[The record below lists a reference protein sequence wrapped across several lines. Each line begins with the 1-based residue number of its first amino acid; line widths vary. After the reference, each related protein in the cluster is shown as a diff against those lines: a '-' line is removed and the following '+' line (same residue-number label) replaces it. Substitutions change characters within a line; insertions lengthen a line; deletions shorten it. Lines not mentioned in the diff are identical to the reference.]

1 MHSGEHVRKQFR
13 SHASLKSIHSGTAP
27 PPPQRLGGLSVS
39 LKFQANFAA
48 SSFCFPC
55 YGWVYEQNHGYILFI
70 NVVTK
75 NTLVYRI

>member
-1 MHSGEHVRKQFR
+1 MKEVYCGGDDRPR
-13 SHASLKSIHSGTAP
+13 SWFSN
-27 PPPQRLGGLSVS
+27 

>member
-1 MHSGEHVRKQFR
+1 MGKKPTRINEGKTRPPAIMPTQK
-13 SHASLKSIHSGTAP
+13 AGKTKP
-27 PPPQRLGGLSVS
+27 PPPPIK